1 MPSNLIPEADAFLIS
16 QHIDQMPEE
25 KKAQAADVLGRY
37 RRQQDRLGVPLFPNE
52 QRKQWDETKSFL
64 GSFNDLDAL
73 DKEDGIYAESERLAP
88 GTGVSLK
95 KQTRLGQFLSRRYGV
110 SSVEAL
116 TNPLYKADY
125 ANKKGLSSFTDDTL
139 FDKAN
144 EDVTQEN
151 NTLSFRRDLLNKAYQ
166 SAFTTDSTTNAVLA
180 WQNENKEQPGYNGER
195 VSEFMSAHIRARDVM
210 WKVDAEE
217 VVKALATSMQD
228 STEYGTPG
236 FPVEGKEE
244 AAAKIEQFKRQLLT
258 LDADERALAIQGIAI
273 KAEALGKVEGADK
286 DYIQQGAEGFARL
299 FTDFEGRNREV
310 AISKI
315 DPAAITLGTEEV
327 KTLEQARE
335 ILLSR
340 AESAEPIPFLPGR
353 ELLGGVK
360 SGRLPTEAEEDLLA
374 QAQAEELRMRDI
386 ELEIMSAQE
395 AADPVGLDTAGKVAA
410 GLGTSLG
417 LMAGT
422 LATRGAIVPVWAEAF
437 SANNYRELRRSNPEI
452 PREAA
457 KLTADTAGALEA
469 ALELIDIPIAS
480 KLLNVRQLVKGG
492 LTKAVATQAALKL
505 GASYA
510 AENVQEAVQDLMLPL
525 MKQALASDV
534 PGVDFSTDLDQWAK
548 GRGIVALTTIPLTM
562 IGAGVATFADYQTG
576 RDLGRLAE
584 VLALKGAKPQLQEAI
599 VSLVQQGKSQE
610 ADTLWK
616 AQQENLDS
624 GIADAAALKYTELA
638 DTIKQTA
645 DARKRAQEK
654 LVSRIDYDGKQWA
667 IKMMD
672 GSTVQADSIQAV
684 DALLNEVGLARRQEE
699 ASILIE
705 AAQSGQQL
713 ASKDERVQ
721 AEVSLRPELFRLMR
735 DGYISVYDP
744 RLGMEVSRMDAAGQ
758 VAEANEEAKLLPAG
772 QGGDIL
778 GAINGFTEEEAIAKV
793 GNATKSV
800 LRKMSVAT
808 PGDGVRPQAITLAHE
823 VVEPIMVQMVRDG
836 RMTEAGMRQA
846 ALSLSKFVNPAQIR
860 DSAEKQLA
868 ENLHAVAKGEG
879 SWTMLRETVT
889 EFMVRD
895 ILGRGKSGIAKPGSF
910 EALIYQATMA
920 AQTKQEAQELTK
932 LGRLLAATRRFLAN
946 IFRTVAMV
954 NKARRSGQADDFFAI
969 TDAVLGTTEQAQ
981 FEQEV
986 KQELVQEIEGL
997 DADPFSVTAPRA
1009 TPQDVS
1015 NVIRLPDGAE
1025 MIGPTLFSVTAY
1037 HGTPHK
1043 VDKFSLEKIGTGE
1056 GAQAYGWGL
1065 YFAESDEVARTYA
1078 KENTAASG
1086 YAQMALDFKGSA
1098 KEAIQYLKSDS
1109 WDQSNQ
1115 SVQTAIR
1122 LLQTTGSSEGNL
1134 YTVELLP
1141 DKEDFLDWDKPLS
1154 EQSEKVK
1161 AAIGFDNEAA
1171 VKYKE
1176 IQARMADLM
1185 RETGGLDSEE
1195 WDALKQEAQNIRST
1209 KGGTPLREGSD
1220 FYRELGDAESA
1231 SKKLASLGISGIR
1244 YLDGSSRGAGEG
1256 THNYVI
1262 FDEKLVKIIEEN
1274 GQKVEESRF
1283 TASISPAQDSAYLD
1297 AVKAGDMETAQR
1309 MVDEAAKAAGYD
1321 RMLFHQTHKKNVPK
1335 IYAKGFDL
1343 NILGARESDNEM
1355 PDGVFLKPDETNI
1368 RVGAADAKDISQMR
1382 LYARLENPLIF
1393 NNRKELSE
1401 FVQSKNPAF
1410 GKTQAEFTKSDK
1422 AIVADVD
1429 RLEAEAIALP
1439 KGKEQDAAWERYFAE
1454 SDIIFEKG
1462 RASLNEIAARAR
1474 AIATAAVRASADGII
1489 VYNDAGSFGRTTT
1502 TVVALNPSQIKSA
1515 DPVTYDENGQV
1526 IPLSQR
1532 FNEQSDNINYSISPT
1547 STLESLSSV
1556 LRSKLDRNPEK
1567 KREYAK
1573 EAARR
1578 LKAQAD
1584 KWSTDRWTPKGDLIR
1599 PLSEKLNKGELDK
1612 EEARRRKA
1620 LREEKDNIFT
1630 GEVEARFQGIEQLD
1644 PKLWNHTLASYVFRR
1659 AGKGLLRG
1667 KIISPQKWRA
1677 QQEERVMMG
1686 EASTIPGDYDGAQDL
1701 PAWLF
1706 GGDVDAN
1713 RVADTI
1719 WNDQEQGLLSQRIL
1733 AENDPNALWAAMAD
1747 MLSTVEGNREQWK
1760 GYSEELREARNN
1772 AATQAREEAA
1782 AWRAEQEAMQAK
1794 NWSPMESLKRDLKA
1808 QELMLAAFPSAVREK
1823 AGLGWASLA
1832 ALKSEKSR
1840 HKELLKRAEKLADAV
1855 ESYLRETYREQI
1867 EALFNAAAPN
1877 KEAGKKPTAKI
1888 DATVGDLV
1896 EAARASMSLNQD
1908 ETDGSLA
1915 ELDTRLASPDITLED
1930 EVRLLAE
1937 RNLVELFGNSNRIT
1951 EDTGRKDKNGKP
1963 IYRTAYAGAD
1973 SAQLEAA
1980 HDALYTLVEHGLALY
1995 RAKTEAIR
2003 ARREEKRTKFKAL
2016 TNRKG
2021 WDSEADEL
2029 AKNAAQFGSRAF
2041 DWMLDGSSFEQWMF
2055 YTFGEK
2061 SQLVQ
2066 DIVDEERRAS
2076 YQYEDAIQQ
2085 AQERISDLFTKL
2097 AGGYVQGQKLRWEMS
2112 RKTVEATTERHGT
2125 RQLSQLEAIQALMMW
2140 AQEDGKRHMIGK
2152 VDENNQ
2158 PAADAG
2164 WHYGQPFID
2173 QLEAALTPEA
2183 RQVMAFLRAEYNAE
2197 HPVLDAYYRERH
2209 NIGLPQH
2216 ANYAPLTVAPQ
2227 QAKAGQM
2234 VDPVSG
2240 MSSSSSVLTPGALRS
2255 RNKKA
2260 SAQPDFRD
2268 ALVTFIG
2275 HNKQMEYWKAYY
2287 DLATEAQAVFGSL
2300 PVRNSIEAR
2309 GGKQMLAVLD
2319 KWLDV
2324 FAKGGQV
2331 DTAAGLAMAQDISQM
2346 QSLGSAMALF
2356 GKGSTLLV
2364 QATQL
2369 GAASVTMPTAAYVK
2383 RLGKLLTGNLGWKD
2397 AVNSP
2402 FIQRRI
2408 KSGPPIIRQIMGR
2421 LATATEP
2428 NQLKEL
2434 MHRAGQTLSAADGI
2448 FTGGT
2453 YAIVYDYQLE
2463 QAKAMQIVDP
2473 EDYAHKETERI
2484 VERIA
2489 QPTRKATRSIFE
2501 VAAVGPG
2508 WSTALA
2514 FGSEARQK
2522 FALFSWAAYNA
2533 KKNPAQFAKVAF
2545 LAVVLN
2551 GIGSH
2556 LLKSLWKALI
2566 GKDDDEVLS
2575 PSTLALAGINGLAG
2589 GMPVTKLL
2597 FGEDSVLASFGRGKE
2612 AIQKI
2617 AKGDA
2622 EAEDAWQIVQAIL
2635 AAAGLFN
2642 ENAASLKVLSQAGHE
2657 GSSILLP
2664 DKNQN
2669 K

>member
-151 NTLSFRRDLLNKAYQ
+151 NTLSFRRDLLDKAYQ

-1309 MVDEAAKAAGYD
+1309 MVDDAAKSAGYRSPKVYHGTQAKFNVFDESKIGSANGRSEGSGFYFTTDQSIAEGYQRNGGNIISAYLKVEKPLDYNQKPFSALQIKKLLKAVALTEAKDSFDGNWKDGFLANYGDTYSKSIDSIVAEAATYFTNEESALDQIGGIIGSGVDPSSVNTALTSSLGYD
-1321 RMLFHQTHKKNVPK
+1321 AFFSSGFSGEGNRGGD
-1335 IYAKGFDL
+1335 IYVA
-1343 NILGARESDNEM
+1343 
-1355 PDGVFLKPDETNI
+1355 
-1368 RVGAADAKDISQMR
+1368 MR
-1382 LYARLENPLIF
+1382 SN
-1393 NNRKELSE
+1393 
-1401 FVQSKNPAF
+1401 
-1410 GKTQAEFTKSDK
+1410 
-1422 AIVADVD
+1422 
-1429 RLEAEAIALP
+1429 
-1439 KGKEQDAAWERYFAE
+1439 
-1454 SDIIFEKG
+1454 
-1462 RASLNEIAARAR
+1462 
-1474 AIATAAVRASADGII
+1474 
-1489 VYNDAGSFGRTTT
+1489 
-1502 TVVALNPSQIKSA
+1502 QIKSA
-1515 DPVTYDENGQV
+1515 DAVTRDESGAV

-1747 MLSTVEGNREQWK
+1747 MLSTVESNREQWK

-1794 NWSPMESLKRDLKA
+1794 DWSPMESLKRDLKA